1 MRNDDEQDTRNR
13 NMDRRGFLRRA
24 GAIGLAGLA
33 GTQALK
39 AVADSDNPRVIT
51 APDQPNPPVITQN
64 FPVAGNDER
73 PIVQYPEKRPLIRVT
88 SRPPQLETP
97 MTMLADGEADTLTAN
112 DAFFVRYH
120 NSEIPLSVDPE
131 LFRLEVKAHA
141 GAAPYIPADAVTG
154 ADASTTTTLLTLSLK
169 DLQKKFEEVSVV
181 AVNQCSGNSRG
192 EENPRIPGGQLAN
205 GAVGCAR
212 WTGVRL
218 KDVLAKAGVSAAAQ
232 QVLFNGLDR
241 EDDEPP
247 DFIKAIPF
255 AKAMDKDVILAYAM
269 NGEELPMLN
278 GYPLRLVVPG
288 WFGTYHV
295 KHLNEIIVSE
305 SNDLTKL
312 FYMGT
317 GYRIP
322 VGPDKNVDA
331 VKIDGVDYAPGAF
344 TYPAGYTQPGKKTAG
359 ATTPITRL
367 KVRSFITSHVDGAK
381 VRTGRKVKVKGVA
394 FDGGDGIKM
403 VEFSS
408 DGGTTWNKAV
418 LGPDLGKYGF
428 RAWTIQFTPPADGD
442 YSLKVRATSNSG
454 ETQPTDP
461 AVNWNQS
468 GYMRNVVETVKVAAV
483 SSMGMGGNDD

>member
-1 MRNDDEQDTRNR
+1 MN
-13 NMDRRGFLRRA
+13 RRGFLRKA
-24 GAIGLAGLA
+24 GALGLAGLA
-33 GTQALK
+33 GGQALK
-39 AVADSDNPRVIT
+39 AVADSDTPRVIT
-51 APDQPNPPVITQN
+51 APDQPNPPIITQN

-97 MTMLADGEADTLTAN
+97 MTMLADGEGGTLTAN

-120 NSEIPLSVDPE
+120 NSEIPLSIDPE
-131 LFRLEVKAHA
+131 AFRLEVKVHT
-141 GAAPYIPADAVTG
+141 GADPYVPADAATG
-154 ADASTTTTLLTLSLK
+154 TDASPTTTVLTLSLD
-169 DLQKKFEEVSVV
+169 DLQDKFEEFSIV

-192 EENPRIPGGQLAN
+192 EENPRMPGGQLAN

-218 KDVLAKAGVSAAAQ
+218 KDVLTKAGISATAQ

-247 DFIKAIPF
+247 DFIKAIPV
-255 AKAMDKDVILAYAM
+255 ARAMDGEVMLAYAM

-295 KHLNEIIVSE
+295 KHLNEIIMSE
-305 SNDLTKL
+305 SNDLSKL

-317 GYRIP
+317 AYRIP
-322 VGPDKNVDA
+322 DNGTGYITP
-331 VKIDGVDYAPGAF
+331 PGAP
-344 TYPAGYTQPGKKTAG
+344 YSGPMK
-359 ATTPITRL
+359 PITRM
-367 KVRSFITSHVDGAK
+367 KVRSFITSHTDGAV
-381 VRTGRKVKVKGVA
+381 VRTGHKVRVKGIA

-408 DGGTTWNKAV
+408 DGGTTWNKAM
-418 LGPDLGKYGF
+418 LGDDLGEYAF
-428 RAWTIQFTPPADGD
+428 RAWTIRFTPAADGA
-442 YSLKVRATSNSG
+442 YALMVRATSNSG

-461 AVNWNQS
+461 AMNWNPS
-468 GYMRNVVETVKVAAV
+468 GYMRNVVETVKVTAV
-483 SSMGMGGNDD
+483 SSMGDNDD

>member
-1 MRNDDEQDTRNR
+1 MRNDDEQDARNR
-13 NMDRRGFLRRA
+13 NMNRRGFLRKA
-24 GAIGLAGLA
+24 GALGLAGLA
-33 GTQALK
+33 GGQALK
-39 AVADSDNPRVIT
+39 AVADSDTPRVIT
-51 APDQPNPPVITQN
+51 APDQPNPPIITQN

-97 MTMLADGEADTLTAN
+97 MTMIADGEADTLTAN

-120 NSEIPLSVDPE
+120 NSEIPLSIDPE
-131 LFRLEVKAHA
+131 TFRLDVKVHM
-141 GAAPYIPADAVTG
+141 GAAPYVPADAATG
-154 ADASTTTTLLTLSLK
+154 TDASLTTLALTLSLD
-169 DLQKKFEEVSVV
+169 DLQDQFEEFSIV

-192 EENPRIPGGQLAN
+192 EENPRLPGGQLAN

-218 KDVLAKAGVSAAAQ
+218 KDVLTKAGISATAQ

-247 DFIKAIPF
+247 DFIKALPV
-255 AKAMDKDVILAYAM
+255 ARAMDGEVMLAYAM

-278 GYPLRLVVPG
+278 GYPLRVVVPG

-295 KHLNEIIVSE
+295 KHLNEIIISE
-305 SNDLTKL
+305 SSDLSKL

-317 GYRIP
+317 AYRIP
-322 VGPDKNVDA
+322 AGPDVNVDP
-331 VKIDGVDYAPGAF
+331 VTIDGVPYAAGAY
-344 TYPAGYTQPGKKTAG
+344 TYPAGYTQPGKATTH

-367 KVRSFITSHVDGAK
+367 KLRSFITSHTDGAL
-381 VRTGRKVKVKGVA
+381 VRTGHKVKVKGIA

-408 DGGTTWNKAV
+408 DGGTTWNKAM
-418 LGPDLGKYGF
+418 LGPDLGKYAF
-428 RAWTIQFTPPADGD
+428 RAWTIRFIPAADGA
-442 YSLKVRATSNSG
+442 YNLKVRATSNSG
-454 ETQPTDP
+454 ETQPTDV
-461 AVNWNQS
+461 AMNWNQS
-468 GYMRNVVETVKVAAV
+468 GYMRNVVETVKVTAV
-483 SSMGMGGNDD
+483 SSIGDSDD

>member
-1 MRNDDEQDTRNR
+1 MRNDDEQDARNR
-13 NMDRRGFLRRA
+13 NMNRRGFLRKA
-24 GAIGLAGLA
+24 GALGLAGLA
-33 GTQALK
+33 GGQALK
-39 AVADSDNPRVIT
+39 AVADSDMPRVIT
-51 APDQPNPPVITQN
+51 APDQPNPPIITQN
-64 FPVAGNDER
+64 FPVAGNDDR

-97 MTMLADGEADTLTAN
+97 MTMLADGGRDTLTAN

-120 NSEIPLSVDPE
+120 NSEIPLSIDPE
-131 LFRLEVKAHA
+131 AFRLEVKVHM
-141 GAAPYIPADAVTG
+141 GAAPYVPADAATG
-154 ADASTTTTLLTLSLK
+154 TDASPTMTVLTLSLD
-169 DLQKKFEEVSVV
+169 DLQDKFEEFSIV

-192 EENPRIPGGQLAN
+192 EENPRMPGGQLGN

-218 KDVLAKAGVSAAAQ
+218 KDVLTKAGISTTAQ

-247 DFIKAIPF
+247 DFIKAIPV
-255 AKAMDKDVILAYAM
+255 ARAMDGEVMLAYAM

-295 KHLNEIIVSE
+295 KHLNEIIISE
-305 SNDLTKL
+305 STDLSKL

-317 GYRIP
+317 AYRIP
-322 VGPDKNVDA
+322 AGPDTNVDP
-331 VKIDGVDYAPGAF
+331 VTIGGVLYPAGTF
-344 TYPAGYTQPGKKTAG
+344 TYPAGYTQPGKASAITV
-359 ATTPITRL
+359 PITRL
-367 KVRSFITSHVDGAK
+367 KLRSFITSHVDGAQ
-381 VRTGRKVKVKGVA
+381 VHTGRPVRVKGIA

-408 DGGTTWNKAV
+408 DGGTTWKKAM
-418 LGPDLGKYGF
+418 LGDDLGKYSF
-428 RAWTIQFTPPADGD
+428 RAWTIRFTPAADGAYD
-442 YSLKVRATSNSG
+442 LKVRAASNSG
-454 ETQPTDP
+454 ETQPTDV

-468 GYMRNVVETVKVAAV
+468 GYMRNVVETVKVTAV
-483 SSMGMGGNDD
+483 SSMGKGDNDD